1 MKGMMELK
9 RILGRKIGIVVLVLV
24 TVAALLGC
32 AKEGIADIDNGEL
45 RFEEITTIE
54 VTRMLPIDDEV
65 IRLNDEEIK
74 DFVSLVNSFELK
86 RDDEAQSDKIGTPF
100 VFTLAQPDGS
110 ETMLQYFDNIL
121 TVNSKDRYRIS
132 EGDGTMLMD
141 YCDRVYLYE
150 PELVKICRQY
160 INEKKT
166 FSAKAVNIDYSI
178 YRIEEMTLDG
188 YKSAAFITDEKVTE
202 KNIGDYRMITVGD
215 TQPDEIGMHNY
226 AVLLV
231 DVKNK
236 VVKGYAP
243 TK

>member
-1 MKGMMELK
+1 MRKHS
-9 RILGRKIGIVVLVLV
+9 RRKIGILGLLLV
-24 TVAALLGC
+24 TVAALSGC
-32 AKEGIADIDNGEL
+32 AKEGIADIGNGEL
-45 RFEEITTIE
+45 QFKEITAIE
-54 VTRMLPIDDEV
+54 VTWIPIDDEV

-100 VFTLAQPDGS
+100 VFTLEQPDGS
-110 ETMLQYFDNIL
+110 ETTLQYFDNIL

-141 YCDRVYLYE
+141 YCDRVYQYE

-160 INEKKT
+160 IYEKKA
-166 FSAKAVNIDYSI
+166 FSAKAINIDYSI
-178 YRIEEMTLDG
+178 YRIEEMTFDD
-188 YKSAAFITDEKVTE
+188 YKSAAFQTDEKVTE
-202 KNIGDYRMITVGD
+202 KNVGDYRMVTVGD

-231 DVKNK
+231 DTRDKE
-236 VVKGYAP
+236 VKGYAP

>member
-1 MKGMMELK
+1 
-9 RILGRKIGIVVLVLV
+9 
-24 TVAALLGC
+24 
-32 AKEGIADIDNGEL
+32 
-45 RFEEITTIE
+45 
-54 VTRMLPIDDEV
+54 
-65 IRLNDEEIK
+65 
-74 DFVSLVNSFELK
+74 
-86 RDDEAQSDKIGTPF
+86 
-100 VFTLAQPDGS
+100 
-110 ETMLQYFDNIL
+110 
-121 TVNSKDRYRIS
+121 
-132 EGDGTMLMD
+132 
-141 YCDRVYLYE
+141 

-178 YRIEEMTLDG
+178 YRIEEMTLDD

-202 KNIGDYRMITVGD
+202 KKISDYRMVTVGD